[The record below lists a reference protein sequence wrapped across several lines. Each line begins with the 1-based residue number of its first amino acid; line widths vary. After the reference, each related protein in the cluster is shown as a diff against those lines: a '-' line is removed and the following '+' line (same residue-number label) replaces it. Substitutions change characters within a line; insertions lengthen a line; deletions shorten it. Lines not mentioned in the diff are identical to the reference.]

1 MRIFALVKLFRTFIS
16 RAIQICQLEIHA
28 QFQKNSLSRAN
39 ARRTFFKRTM
49 AVAKGKR
56 TFSWYA
62 REVTLESRFGP
73 VLIHVHDFLAKQIK
87 LSSDLT
93 DEITIL
99 DIGANVGQFG
109 VAMLRNFD
117 AVTIF
122 SFEPNQVPFRILQ
135 MNSVSESSWH
145 VFNKGIAE
153 AAQKS
158 DFYWT
163 PGRSGQGSIHSANA
177 SLDLFNKSGADVMQN
192 TVDLIAIDDAI
203 AIMGN
208 KNSFDLVKIDVE
220 GLEAEILKQLHLI
233 NWRYVLVEVSQ
244 KRNGCLSELEALGLL
259 RSEFAYPEMISRFG
273 NIKSSTYDILVKN
286 TQYNEGKAGIPPLT

>member
-1 MRIFALVKLFRTFIS
+1 MRILALVKLFRTFIS

-28 QFQKNSLSRAN
+28 QVQKNSSSRAN
-39 ARRTFFKRTM
+39 ARRTFFQRNK
-49 AVAKGKR
+49 AVAKGER
-56 TFSWYA
+56 TFSWYS
-62 REVTLESRFGP
+62 RVVTLESRFGP

-87 LSSDLT
+87 LRSDLT
-93 DEITIL
+93 GEIAVL

-109 VAMLRNFD
+109 IAMLSNFD

-135 MNSVSESSWH
+135 MNSVSESGWH

-153 AAQKS
+153 ETKKS
-158 DFYWT
+158 EFYWT

-192 TVDLIAIDDAI
+192 TVDFIAIDDAI

-208 KNSFDLVKIDVE
+208 RNSFDLVKIDVE

-259 RSEFAYPEMISRFG
+259 RSEFTDPEMISRIG
-273 NIKSSTYDILVKN
+273 NIKSSTYDILVRN
-286 TQYNEGKAGIPPLT
+286 TQYNGGKASSPPLQ

>member
-1 MRIFALVKLFRTFIS
+1 
-16 RAIQICQLEIHA
+16 
-28 QFQKNSLSRAN
+28 
-39 ARRTFFKRTM
+39 
-49 AVAKGKR
+49 
-56 TFSWYA
+56 
-62 REVTLESRFGP
+62 
-73 VLIHVHDFLAKQIK
+73 
-87 LSSDLT
+87 
-93 DEITIL
+93 
-99 DIGANVGQFG
+99 
-109 VAMLRNFD
+109 
-117 AVTIF
+117 
-122 SFEPNQVPFRILQ
+122 